1 MTTPFVDQIQQLYEA
16 QHQQLYTYAL
26 SLTHNRELAEDAI
39 HNAFT
44 SILRRGKA
52 PRELRPYIF
61 RCVRNAALDAL
72 KASSNGHIESSLFA
86 DKTTLDP
93 AVTILAEE
101 ALANLAGHERE
112 TVVMKIYGGLTLKE
126 IAKTH
131 RVSINTAASRYRR
144 GLERLRTFLEEAPDE
159 KN

>member
-1 MTTPFVDQIQQLYEA
+1 MNRPFIDQIRQLYEA
-16 QHQQLYTYAL
+16 QRQPLYTYAL

-44 SILRRGKA
+44 SILKRGKT
-52 PRELRPYIF
+52 PRELRPYVF

-72 KASSNGHIESSLFA
+72 KASSNGHVANSLFVDEGA
-86 DKTTLDP
+86 LDP
-93 AVTILAEE
+93 AIPILAQE
-101 ALANLAGHERE
+101 ALDELDGRERE
-112 TVVMKIYGGLTLKE
+112 TIVMKIYSGMTLKE

-144 GLERLRTFLEEAPDE
+144 GLVKLRTVLEEVPDE
-159 KN
+159 EG